1 MQELYACL
9 SVDFVDDVDL
19 VDVHCV
25 YRVHNVHYSYRKA
38 SIGCSAA
45 AFLAG

>member
-1 MQELYACL
+1 MPIKWTAWTKWT
-9 SVDFVDDVDL
+9 S
-19 VDVHCV
+19 VDVHNV
-25 YRVHNVHYSYRKA
+25 HLVHNVHYSYLNA